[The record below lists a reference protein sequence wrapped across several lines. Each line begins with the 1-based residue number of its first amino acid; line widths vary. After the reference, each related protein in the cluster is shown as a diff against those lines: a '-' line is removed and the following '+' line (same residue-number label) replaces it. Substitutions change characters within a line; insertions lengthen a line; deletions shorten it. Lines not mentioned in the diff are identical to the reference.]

1 MNPTELHALFEAG
14 EGDGGDL
21 VGDDFGDEVAGAN
34 VDAVGVGDDVVCS
47 ATVVGVDE
55 FVRIF
60 GDDQLFG
67 EHGLAGAI
75 LIVDDHRVGIE
86 LGRVDH
92 FFCGEGMFFAQE
104 DVGGDGAERV
114 EGDLPFVE
122 DLGDESF
129 VVWGEAD
136 DAEGAFFEMDV
147 FDGVEGLGFFQA
159 IGVA

>member
-67 EHGLAGAI
+67 EHGLAGAV
-75 LIVDDHRVGIE
+75 LVVDDHRVG
-86 LGRVDH
+86 L
-92 FFCGEGMFFAQE
+92 
-104 DVGGDGAERV
+104 
-114 EGDLPFVE
+114 
-122 DLGDESF
+122 
-129 VVWGEAD
+129 
-136 DAEGAFFEMDV
+136 
-147 FDGVEGLGFFQA
+147 
-159 IGVA
+159 